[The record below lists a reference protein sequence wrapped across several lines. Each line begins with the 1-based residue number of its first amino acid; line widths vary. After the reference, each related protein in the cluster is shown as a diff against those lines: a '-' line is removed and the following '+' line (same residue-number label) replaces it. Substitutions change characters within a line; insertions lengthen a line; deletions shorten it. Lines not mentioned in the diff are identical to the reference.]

1 MLTLS
6 NRHQLFIAIALTL
19 LMVTTRGHHFAS
31 LEHLPEASW
40 ALFFLAGLYLRPAWV
55 FAALLAL
62 AALLD
67 YAAITWG
74 GVSSF
79 CISPA
84 YAMLLPA
91 YGALWL
97 AGRWYARHYSFE
109 WRTVM
114 PLSLAVLI
122 GTTTCEVISSGSFYF
137 FSGRF
142 ADTTLMEF
150 GARLIKYF
158 PHSIQSVLF
167 YIAIAAVTHIVFVL
181 TRNAAAKHN
190 TSEG

>member
-6 NRHQLFIAIALTL
+6 NRNQLFIAIALAV
-19 LMVTTRGHHFAS
+19 LMITTRGHHFAS
-31 LEHLPEASW
+31 LEHLPGASW
-40 ALFFLAGLYLRPAWV
+40 ALFFLAGLYLRPLWA
-55 FAALLAL
+55 FPALLAL
-62 AALLD
+62 ATLLD
-67 YAAITWG
+67 YAAISWG

-97 AGRWYARHYSFE
+97 AGHWYAKHYSFE

-114 PLSLAVLI
+114 PLSLAIVV
-122 GTTTCEVISSGSFYF
+122 GTTVCEVISSGSFYF

-142 ADTTLMEF
+142 ADTTLDEF

-158 PHSIQSVLF
+158 PHSMQAVLF
-167 YIAIAAVTHIVFVL
+167 YIAIAAVTHILFVL
-181 TRNAAAKHN
+181 AHNAATKHN